1 MILQDN
7 GSPKLQVQPQQQARE
22 IRNNSQL
29 AIHHYNNSPAP
40 GGAHGALLGNS
51 SASKQV
57 MMSLTKRHGNN
68 AAGSG
73 ISNKWLPSVSTH
85 DTKKSRPGNGSKR

>member
-40 GGAHGALLGNS
+40 GGAHGALLGNNS
-51 SASKQV
+51 TNKQV
-57 MMSLTKRHGNN
+57 MMSLTKRHGN

>member
-7 GSPKLQVQPQQQARE
+7 GSPKLQVQPQQARE

-51 SASKQV
+51 SASK
-57 MMSLTKRHGNN
+57 
-68 AAGSG
+68 
-73 ISNKWLPSVSTH
+73 
-85 DTKKSRPGNGSKR
+85 